1 MNEIEISKLP
11 SKEIIDGFKAKLINT
26 ENITLSYVSIKANA
40 ILPEH
45 SHFHEQ
51 ITQVTEG
58 KPEMTIDGTTKILIP
73 GMVAIIP
80 SNIKH
85 SGRALTDC
93 KVTDI
98 FYPVR
103 EDYK

>member
-1 MNEIEISKLP
+1 MNVIEISKLP
-11 SKEIIDGFKAKLINT
+11 SKEILDGFNAKLIHT
-26 ENITLSYVSIKANA
+26 QNITLSYVTIEANA

-58 KPEMTIDGTTKILIP
+58 KLEMTIGGVTKILTP
-73 GMVAIIP
+73 GSVVIIP

-85 SGRALTDC
+85 SGRALTAC

-98 FYPVR
+98 FCPVR

>member
-1 MNEIEISKLP
+1 MSFKEISKLP
-11 SKEIIDGFKAKLINT
+11 SKEILQGFDAKLIHT
-26 ENITLSYVSIKANA
+26 ENNTISYLSIDANA

-45 SHFHEQ
+45 SHIHEQ

-58 KPEMTIDGTTKILIP
+58 ELEMTIDGATKILKP
-73 GMVAIIP
+73 GMVAIIS

-85 SGRALTDC
+85 SGKALTAC

>member
-1 MNEIEISKLP
+1 MGFKEISKLP
-11 SKEIIDGFKAKLINT
+11 SKEILNGFEAKLIHTKNNT
-26 ENITLSYVSIKANA
+26 ISYLSIASGAN
-40 ILPEH
+40 LPKH
-45 SHFHEQ
+45 SHIHEQ

-58 KPEMTIDGTTKILIP
+58 ELEMTIAGVTKILKP

-80 SNIKH
+80 SNSKH
-85 SGRALTDC
+85 SGKALTAC

>member
-1 MNEIEISKLP
+1 MNITEISKLS
-11 SKEIIDGFKAKLINT
+11 SKKILEGFEAKLIHT
-26 ENITLSYVSIKANA
+26 ENVTLSYVTIKANA

-45 SHFHEQ
+45 SHFQEQ

-58 KPEMTIDGTTKILIP
+58 KLEMTIDGVTKILTP

-80 SNIKH
+80 SDVKH
-85 SGRALTDC
+85 SGKALTKC
-93 KVTDI
+93 QVTDI
-98 FYPVR
+98 FCPVR